1 VVVEQDTE
9 AEWVPEDLEVE
20 DTEVEWVLE
29 EDTEVQ
35 WVEELGMVE
44 PQPETTTIAVLLGW
58 ALERIALHAE
68 LDVEMVV
75 VRAMGPCPMS
85 VVVRGNTF
93 RKPHTNTLDVA
104 VISMW
109 FDLAGTS
116 LA

>member
-29 EDTEVQ
+29 DTEVQ
-35 WVEELGMVE
+35 WAEELGMVE
-44 PQPETTTIAVLLGW
+44 PQPETTTVAVPLGW
-58 ALERIALHAE
+58 ALERIAWHAE

-75 VRAMGPCPMS
+75 ARAMGPCPMS

-93 RKPHTNTLDVA
+93 RKQRTNTLDVA